1 MVPSLYPLY
10 VDVSGREVLVV
21 GGGAVAARKVLG
33 LRDSGARITVV
44 APRACPAMDEAAR
57 DARANVLR
65 RPYCAADMR
74 DKWLAIAATD
84 DPDLSRAVADD
95 AAGARVFCNVVDR
108 PDLCSFQVPATLRR
122 GLLQVAVSTGGAS
135 PALARRIRKQLEAA
149 YGEAYGP
156 LLDAMTELR
165 RHFRDKYPDDRDRRK
180 QLLESFLDSPAP
192 DLLLKDGDLEA
203 FRSAVEQWRSR

>member
-10 VDVSGREVLVV
+10 VDLSGREVLVV
-21 GGGAVAARKVLG
+21 GGGAVAARKVRG

-44 APRACPAMDEAAR
+44 APQACPAMEEAAR
-57 DARANVLR
+57 EVGANVLR
-65 RPYCAADMR
+65 RPYSCADIR
-74 DKWLAIAATD
+74 GKWLAIAATD
-84 DPDLSRAVADD
+84 DPDLNRAVADD

-108 PDLCSFQVPATLRR
+108 PDLCSFQVPARLRR

-135 PALARRIRKQLEAA
+135 PALARRIHKQLEAA
-149 YGEAYGP
+149 YGEAYAP

-165 RHFRDKYPDDRDRRK
+165 RHFRDKYPDDRARRK

-192 DLLLKDGDLEA
+192 DLLVKDGDLEA